1 MVETI
6 IVGLVI
12 IVLAAFVK
20 DLWIHRNQPYRM
32 LGGYPS
38 SFLRR
43 VRSKLKKKE
52 TEEEKKNRE
61 YWEEM
66 SSEDPDKWKPLN

>member
-1 MVETI
+1 MIKDI
-6 IVGLVI
+6 IIGVVYT
-12 IVLAAFVK
+12 VLAVALIAFVRN
-20 DLWIHRNQPYRM
+20 LWIHRKQPNRM

-38 SFLRR
+38 FFLDWI
-43 VRSKLKKKE
+43 RSKLKKKE

-66 SSEDPDKWKPLN
+66 GSDDP